1 MSVVFD
7 PIQTLKSAGL
17 TEKQA
22 VAQVQVITQLLDER
36 ITVNRYLRGLEA
48 KIEELKTE
56 IIKRILPSVIYDEV
70 SQVIDIEIPSGGI
83 DLNKLLNG
91 LEKNLLLK
99 ALERSEGS
107 TAKAARLLKITIDSL
122 KYRMTKYKI

>member
-1 MSVVFD
+1 
-7 PIQTLKSAGL
+7 
-17 TEKQA
+17 
-22 VAQVQVITQLLDER
+22 
-36 ITVNRYLRGLEA
+36 
-48 KIEELKTE
+48 LKTE